1 MERKTGARGLR
12 TIMEQVLLDTMY
24 DLPSMDNVS
33 KVVIDENVITGDARP
48 YMIFDAPEAIA
59 ASE

>member
-1 MERKTGARGLR
+1 
-12 TIMEQVLLDTMY
+12 MY
-24 DLPSMDNVS
+24 DLPSMENVS
-33 KVVIDENVITGDARP
+33 KVVVDENVIAGEAKP